1 MCVYTTKS
9 PLDCVSCP
17 AVEPEHRSTSV
28 DLCNSASSTA
38 ATSYL
43 LEVVVIVCLRVSRR
57 FAIMVFFKLGFRVDN
72 VNTVIISKMAR
83 KFSYLSLNVCISYVV
98 TIIVHPIFSTLS
110 LFV

>member
-1 MCVYTTKS
+1 MEPDLGNFTT
-9 PLDCVSCP
+9 
-17 AVEPEHRSTSV
+17 V
-28 DLCNSASSTA
+28 DLCHSVRSTT

-43 LEVVVIVCLRVSRR
+43 LQVVVIVWLRVSRR
-57 FAIMVFFKLGFRVDN
+57 FAIMVFFKLDFFRVDN

-83 KFSYLSLNVCISYVV
+83 KSVLSLNVYISYVV